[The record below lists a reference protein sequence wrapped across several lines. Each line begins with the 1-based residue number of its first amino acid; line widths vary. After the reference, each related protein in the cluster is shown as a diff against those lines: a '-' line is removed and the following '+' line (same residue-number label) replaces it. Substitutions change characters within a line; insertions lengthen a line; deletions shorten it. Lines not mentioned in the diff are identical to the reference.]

1 MPFDRFVQWQL
12 AGDELAP
19 PGDPEAEFARSATGF
34 IAAATT
40 IMGTTGTK
48 RYHEQNRYNELDD
61 ILSTTGSAFLGLTI
75 GCARCHDHKFDPIS
89 AREYYRMLAAFATTR
104 REPPPKPPLQGG
116 EANKY
121 TPEELLGPALGV
133 TDAAATPV
141 TSHLLA
147 RGDVDAKVEEVTLGF
162 PAVLTSPDANGSP
175 DRWRAMH
182 PPGEGATTTRQRAAT
197 AKWITDVEHGAGALA
212 ARVIVN

>member
-19 PGDPEAEFARSATGF
+19 PGTDDAEFARSATGF

-89 AREYYRMLAAFATTR
+89 AREYYRLLAAFTTTR
-104 REPPPKPPLQGG
+104 RDPPPKDALLGG
-116 EANKY
+116 ESNKY
-121 TPEELLGPALGV
+121 SPEELRGPALGV
-133 TDAAATPV
+133 TDTSPTPAT
-141 TSHLLA
+141 SYLLA
-147 RGDVDAKVEEVTLGF
+147 RGDVDLKVEEVRLGF
-162 PAVLTSPDANGSP
+162 PAVLTSPDAKGSP
-175 DRWRAMH
+175 DRWLAKH
-182 PPGEGATTTRQRAAT
+182 PAGEGTMTTRQRAALGE
-197 AKWITDVEHGAGALA
+197 WL
-212 ARVIVN
+212 